1 MKWSNDYKLRLV
13 LVGVVTAIIISS
25 GNAKADFTFGEL
37 TNLGPPVNGPA
48 DEWDA
53 SISADGLLLLFGS
66 ARSGGVGNIDMWA
79 STRATID
86 DPWGEPTN
94 LGSVINSAQN
104 ETDPSLSTDQLS
116 LYFRSN
122 RPGGIGR
129 EDLWITTRSTTSD
142 PWGEPVNLGSPPN
155 SIHDDTDPS
164 ISADGLSLYFS
175 EYTSTISVRPG
186 GYGISDIWITTRPT
200 EDAPW
205 GEPVN
210 VGPTV
215 NSTHDDWG
223 QCISSDGLILFFTSA
238 RGGGSGDSDLYIAR
252 RTTTSDP
259 WSAPVNLGPT
269 INSPTPDSNPEVSAD
284 GSVLYFNSSR
294 HGGGTSNIYQTPII
308 PIVDFDGDGVVDS
321 TDICMMADHW
331 GEDYTLCDIGPMP
344 WGDGV
349 VDVQDLIVL
358 ADHLFTYP
366 GVVAYWKL
374 DETEGNIAHDSIG
387 DNDGMINGD
396 PAWQPR
402 GGMVDGAL
410 QFDGI
415 DDYVSTEFVMNPA
428 EGAFSMFVWIKGGAP
443 GQVVL
448 SQKDG
453 VSWLCTNASEGHLM
467 TELKGFGRS
476 ATALLSQT
484 VITDDNWHRIGLA
497 WDGSQRTLYVDGVAV
512 AEDIQDGMEGSDSGL
527 YIGTGN
533 ALESGTFWSGLID
546 DVRIYNRAV
555 RP

>member
-1 MKWSNDYKLRLV
+1 V
-13 LVGVVTAIIISS
+13 A
-25 GNAKADFTFGEL
+25 
-37 TNLGPPVNGPA
+37 
-48 DEWDA
+48 
-53 SISADGLLLLFGS
+53 
-66 ARSGGVGNIDMWA
+66 ARI
-79 STRATID
+79 
-86 DPWGEPTN
+86 
-94 LGSVINSAQN
+94 
-104 ETDPSLSTDQLS
+104 
-116 LYFRSN
+116 
-122 RPGGIGR
+122 
-129 EDLWITTRSTTSD
+129 
-142 PWGEPVNLGSPPN
+142 
-155 SIHDDTDPS
+155 
-164 ISADGLSLYFS
+164 
-175 EYTSTISVRPG
+175 
-186 GYGISDIWITTRPT
+186 
-200 EDAPW
+200 
-205 GEPVN
+205 
-210 VGPTV
+210 
-215 NSTHDDWG
+215 
-223 QCISSDGLILFFTSA
+223 
-238 RGGGSGDSDLYIAR
+238 IAR

-294 HGGGTSNIYQTPII
+294 HGGGTSDIYQAPII

-321 TDICMMADHW
+321 ADICMMADHW